1 MPFNKIKARL
11 ALENGTIFSGY
22 GFGAISENSEGEVVF
37 NTSITGYQEI
47 LTDPSYTGQIVTM
60 TYPHIGNVGVNQ
72 FDVESHKMYASGM
85 IVKEISRIR
94 SNWRSEFS
102 IQEYF
107 EKYNVLGIE
116 GIDTRMLT
124 KILRSEGSM
133 RGIITCSSISDEELI
148 FNTKQVRDMNGLD
161 LVSEVSCKKIFSFE
175 TKDKSGYKIDN
186 LKGFVPLKKFKV
198 IVLDFGV
205 KFNILERLSNYGCD
219 LIIVPSNT
227 SSSDILE
234 LNPDGIFLS
243 NGPGDPDAVKYA
255 IETIK
260 ELIGKKP
267 IFGICLGHQLISLAL
282 GGRTFKMKF
291 GHRGSNHPV
300 QNLKNNTNEITS
312 QNHGFAV
319 DINSLDNLKVDIT
332 HINLND
338 MTVEGLRH
346 IEKKLFCVQYHP
358 EAGPGPHDSD
368 YLFKEFIELMNN

>member
-175 TKDKSGYKIDN
+175 PKDKSGYKIDN

-198 IVLDFGV
+198 VVLDFGV

-346 IEKKLFCVQYHP
+346 IEKNYFVFNITQRQDLDLTIQIICLKNLL
-358 EAGPGPHDSD
+358 S
-368 YLFKEFIELMNN
+368 